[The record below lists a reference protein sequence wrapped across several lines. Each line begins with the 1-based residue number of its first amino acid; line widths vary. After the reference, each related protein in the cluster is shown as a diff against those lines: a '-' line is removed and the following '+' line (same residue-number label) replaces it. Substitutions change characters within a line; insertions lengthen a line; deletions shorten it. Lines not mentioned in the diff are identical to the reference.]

1 MKMNYLYNTKQR
13 VNNNHNKINAN
24 KNLNQISS
32 ISNKRLLKFESISN
46 ISVNKN
52 ENTTKNMKKDCKYII

>member
-1 MKMNYLYNTKQR
+1 MNTS
-13 VNNNHNKINAN
+13 HNKIKAS